1 MELAAATG
9 ATARIIGLTT
19 AGIFVL
25 LAFLP
30 KVAAV
35 LALIPSPVMGAG
47 LIYVACHLV
56 SSGTELIAS
65 RMLDARRIYVIR
77 LPLLA
82 GVGII
87 AMPDIAGHFPPWA
100 AAVVA
105 SPLATATI
113 LALVLNLALNAGV
126 SSRASTTIALDAN
139 LGETIDRFVER
150 QAATWGA
157 RRDVIDRAL
166 PAFTDWCE
174 EFRETTDAGSIN
186 LGLFFDDFRFVAT
199 IRSSDQ
205 AEIGAL
211 AGSSTLRQTSE
222 MIDQRYGR
230 RTRIGA
236 DNAINLTFE
245 H

>member
-1 MELAAATG
+1 M
-9 ATARIIGLTT
+9 
-19 AGIFVL
+19 
-25 LAFLP
+25 
-30 KVAAV
+30 
-35 LALIPSPVMGAG
+35 
-47 LIYVACHLV
+47 
-56 SSGTELIAS
+56 
-65 RMLDARRIYVIR
+65 
-77 LPLLA
+77 
-82 GVGII
+82 
-87 AMPDIAGHFPPWA
+87 
-100 AAVVA
+100 
-105 SPLATATI
+105 TI
-113 LALVLNLALNAGV
+113 ALNANV
-126 SSRASTTIALDAN
+126 
-139 LGETIDRFVER
+139 GETIDRFVER

-166 PAFTDWCE
+166 PAITDWCE
-174 EFRETTDAGSIN
+174 EFRETTDAASIN

>member
-1 MELAAATG
+1 M
-9 ATARIIGLTT
+9 
-19 AGIFVL
+19 
-25 LAFLP
+25 
-30 KVAAV
+30 
-35 LALIPSPVMGAG
+35 
-47 LIYVACHLV
+47 
-56 SSGTELIAS
+56 
-65 RMLDARRIYVIR
+65 
-77 LPLLA
+77 
-82 GVGII
+82 
-87 AMPDIAGHFPPWA
+87 
-100 AAVVA
+100 
-105 SPLATATI
+105 TI
-113 LALVLNLALNAGV
+113 ALNANV
-126 SSRASTTIALDAN
+126 V
-139 LGETIDRFVER
+139 ETIDRFVER

-157 RRDVIDRAL
+157 RRD
-166 PAFTDWCE
+166 TDWCE